1 MSEKKQRRT
10 FVATIGMALLL
21 FVLAFGIASCG
32 GTKGGTKGGSGNSGD
47 GDSVP
52 TQPKDGD

>member
-32 GTKGGTKGGSGNSGD
+32 GTKGGNKSGGNSGD